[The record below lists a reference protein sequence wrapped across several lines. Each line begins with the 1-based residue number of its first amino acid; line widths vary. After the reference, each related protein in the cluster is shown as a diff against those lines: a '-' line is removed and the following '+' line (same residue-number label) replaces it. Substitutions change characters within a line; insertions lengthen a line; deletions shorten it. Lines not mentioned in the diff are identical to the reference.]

1 MKRTIPALVTLL
13 ILLGA
18 CAHGPAEKR
27 GTAMMFYSYPLE
39 DVISASK
46 AVLAE
51 QEYRI
56 TEINRTEN
64 YIKAVKGARMPGI
77 PITITFKFRA
87 EGSGTWL
94 ELYKQVPPQLIPGST
109 AGYRMDVDDLLMYVE
124 SELNRNY

>member
-27 GTAMMFYSYPLE
+27 GTATMFYSYPLE

-64 YIKAVKGARMPGI
+64 FIKAVKGARLPGR
-77 PITITFKFRA
+77 PITVIFNFRS
-87 EGSGTWL
+87 EGKGTWL
-94 ELYKQVPPQLIPGST
+94 EIEKRVPPQFIPGST
-109 AGYRMDVDDLLMYVE
+109 AGYRMDIDDLFMYVE